1 MPKDAPGEP
10 QLSAAPDLDEPDV
23 VIKPVGRGRL
33 EELEA
38 EAQYHRERYDLYR
51 AKTYGPRPT
60 SDSRLRELERMHQ
73 GAASRLRRARQ
84 PPPPSPQR
92 D

>member
-1 MPKDAPGEP
+1 MPDDATEP
-10 QLSAAPDLDEPDV
+10 LIRAAPDLDEPDV

-51 AKTYGPRPT
+51 AKTFGPRPT
-60 SDSRLRELERMHQ
+60 SDARLRELERMHQ
-73 GAASRLRRARQ
+73 GAASRLRRARLT
-84 PPPPSPQR
+84 PPPPVQR

>member
-1 MPKDAPGEP
+1 MPQDAP
-10 QLSAAPDLDEPDV
+10 DEPLIGAISDLEEPAV

-38 EAQYHRERYDLYR
+38 EALYHRERYDLYR
-51 AKTYGPRPT
+51 AKSYGPRPT

-73 GAASRLRRARQ
+73 GAASRLRRARMA
-84 PPPPSPQR
+84 PPPPAQP

>member
-1 MPKDAPGEP
+1 MHEDAPGDP
-10 QLSAAPDLDEPDV
+10 RVFAAADPDEPSI

-38 EAQYHRERYDLYR
+38 EARYHRERYDLYK
-51 AKTYGPRPT
+51 AKTYGPRAT

-73 GAASRLRRARQ
+73 GAASRLRRARDAQ
-84 PPPPSPQR
+84 APPKRS

>member
-1 MPKDAPGEP
+1 MPEDAPGEP
-10 QLSAAPDLDEPDV
+10 LISAAPDLDEPAV

-38 EAQYHRERYDLYR
+38 EARYHRERYDLYR
-51 AKTYGPRPT
+51 AKSYGPRPT

-73 GAASRLRRARQ
+73 GAASRLRRARMA
-84 PPPPSPQR
+84 PPPTQA

>member
-1 MPKDAPGEP
+1 MHEDPPGDP
-10 QLSAAPDLDEPDV
+10 AVLAAADPDEPEIV
-23 VIKPVGRGRL
+23 VKPVGRGRL

-38 EAQYHRERYDLYR
+38 EARYHRERYDLYK

-60 SDSRLRELERMHQ
+60 SDARLRELERMHQ
-73 GAASRLRRARQ
+73 GAASRLRRALQTQ
-84 PPPPSPQR
+84 PPPRRS